1 MLNPHSLRKKKE
13 LGAYYTPPE
22 LSQVLTDWAIMR
34 SNEEILEPSF
44 GGCGFFDSSIKTLRR
59 LGCNSPE
66 KQLHGVDIDQHA
78 FSMLSEK
85 FGHMVDTSK
94 RFIQND
100 FIAVQSSDFLVNQ
113 FDVVLGNPP
122 YVSMHNM
129 TKQQR
134 DTCELVLRNSPF
146 SSSTIGSNA
155 SLWAFFL
162 LHSLSFIKHG
172 GRVAW
177 VLPSSLLHAD
187 YAKKLLEIHRRHFQ
201 NTKVLKLAERFFK
214 EEGAK
219 EISVILIAEGF
230 SAEPIENTHF
240 SVASV
245 ENVVELKLAIESRLQ
260 ATELGID
267 GYKLDL
273 ISSKA
278 RETYFELMSSESSKS
293 IGHYADIKIGM
304 VTGANKY
311 FIVNNE
317 TVEEF
322 GLPEEVLQPAIGK
335 FSFFSGITHD
345 MKKHKKLQ
353 RDGYRAFLVC
363 PTEEHMQDPDNP
375 VSDYLNQ
382 ITQHEKD
389 KNRTFAKRPHWFAPG
404 YGIDG
409 IVADCFLSY
418 MIHLGPRMVVNKAKL
433 NCTNSIHKVLFRE
446 KTSALV
452 KQAFATTLLS
462 TYSQFSAEIEGRAY
476 SSGVLKIEPSA
487 GRNIKI
493 LFTPDCVNDLVS
505 LKAELEKELQRENH
519 SKVAELVDG
528 VLIHHGLITIEQCQY
543 LALGV
548 KALRH
553 DRYKGVRE
561 FNE

>member
-1 MLNPHSLRKKKE
+1 MMLNPHPLSKKRE

-22 LSQVLTDWAIMR
+22 LSQVLTDWAIVR
-34 SNEEILEPSF
+34 SDEEILEPSF

-59 LGCNSPE
+59 LGCKSPE
-66 KQLHGVDIDQHA
+66 KQLYGVDIDGHA
-78 FSMLSEK
+78 FSILSEK
-85 FGHMVDTSK
+85 FGHMVETSN

-100 FIAVQSSDFLVNQ
+100 FISVQPSDFSVNE

-129 TKQQR
+129 TEKQR
-134 DTCELVLRNSPF
+134 EACEKVLHNSPF
-146 SSSTIGSNA
+146 SGLTMGRNA

-162 LHSLSFIKHG
+162 LHSLSFIKEG

-187 YAKKLLEIHRRHFQ
+187 YAKRLLAIHKRHFYSV
-201 NTKVLKLAERFFK
+201 KVLKLAERFFK
-214 EEGAK
+214 EEGAQ
-219 EISVILIAEGF
+219 ETSVILIAEGF
-230 SAEPIENTHF
+230 SAEPMENSHF

-245 ENVVELKLAIESRLQ
+245 ENVIELKQAIETQLQ
-260 ATELGID
+260 ATESGVD
-267 GYKLDL
+267 GYKLD
-273 ISSKA
+273 IVSREARKA
-278 RETYFELMSSESSKS
+278 YFDLMNSESSKP

-311 FIVNNE
+311 FIVDKKTIE
-317 TVEEF
+317 KF
-322 GLPEEVLQPAIGK
+322 GLPEDVLQPAIGK

-345 MKKHKKLQ
+345 MRKHKKLQ
-353 RDGYRAFLVC
+353 CDGYRAYLVC
-363 PTEEHMQDPDNP
+363 PTEEHMQNPEHP
-375 VSDYLNQ
+375 VSIYLNQ
-382 ITQHEKD
+382 ITQQERN

-409 IVADCFLSY
+409 IIADCFLSY

-433 NCTNSIHKVLFRE
+433 NCTNSIHKVIFRE

-487 GRNIKI
+487 GRNIKV
-493 LFTPDCVNDLVS
+493 LFTNNCVEDLVAI
-505 LKAELEKELQRENH
+505 KTDVERELQEGDH
-519 SKVAELVDG
+519 KMATELVDD
-528 VLIHHGLITIEQCQY
+528 VLIKHGLITMEQCKC
-543 LALGV
+543 LSSGIR
-548 KALRH
+548 ALRSE
-553 DRYKGVRE
+553 RYKGVRI
-561 FNE
+561 FP